1 MPSNSSAPDIKTLD
15 LPDGLIPKLTEAA
28 NLIKTTNTPIR
39 VISHYDADGLT
50 AGAIMC
56 AILIRQKK
64 RFHISL
70 EHNLDPNSE
79 VFSELTDAGPQLKI
93 FLDMG
98 TGQFKSIADLP
109 GWNIILDHHRL
120 NNENDAKNIIHI
132 NVHLFGLN
140 GTFEISGAT
149 LAFLLAISVSN
160 QNWDLIKIALAGA
173 IGDKQNKNG
182 FKGLN
187 KKLMQTG
194 LDLGL
199 IQEDVELKLRG
210 SNVLEALVTSTDP
223 YFVGISN
230 NEDGVKTLLASL
242 DIDPNT
248 ELNNLEK
255 PAVQRLASYLT
266 IKLLEQ
272 DVPPEDAEDMI
283 TKKYRSSDVDVDLE
297 EYSHQINSCGR
308 MNQIG
313 VGVAMC
319 LGDAKALEI
328 AIELRK
334 KYKKKIRDGLK
345 RLEKEGLSELQ
356 NIQYFNESV
365 PEFAGTFAGIGMMYF
380 FNQSK
385 PVLTLT
391 KTDKDIRISGRGTKR
406 LVDSGLDMAIVLSK
420 VASELGGT
428 GGGHNVAAG
437 ATIPLENEDK
447 FLEMV
452 DKLVGEQLNQEQEK
466 K

>member
-1 MPSNSSAPDIKTLD
+1 MPSEKKFPEIKSLS
-15 LPDGLIPKLTEAA
+15 LPEGLIPKLTEAA
-28 NLIKTTNTPIR
+28 NLIKTTNAQIR

-50 AGAIMC
+50 AGALLC
-56 AILIRQKK
+56 ALLLRQRK

-70 EHNLDPNSE
+70 VHNLDPD
-79 VFSELTDAGPQLKI
+79 SELFTVLSGAGPQLKI
-93 FLDMG
+93 FSDMG
-98 TGQFKSIADLP
+98 TGQFKSIAGLP

-120 NNENDAKNIIHI
+120 NDMKEVKNIIHI

-149 LAFLLAISVSN
+149 LAFLLAISISS

-187 KKLMQTG
+187 EMLMRTAV
-194 LDLGL
+194 DLGL
-199 IQEDVELKLRG
+199 IKEDLELKLRG
-210 SNVLEALVTSTDP
+210 TNVLEALVTSTDP

-230 NEDGVKTLLASL
+230 NEDRVKKLLQSL
-242 DIDPNT
+242 HIDPNT
-248 ELNNLEK
+248 KLNALEK
-255 PAVQRLASYLT
+255 PAMKRLASYLT

-272 DVPPEDAEDMI
+272 NVPPEDAEDMI

-308 MNQIG
+308 MNQMG

-319 LGDAKALEI
+319 LGDVKAMEQ
-328 AIELRK
+328 AVELRK
-334 KYKKKIRDGLK
+334 EYKKKIREGLK
-345 RLEKEGLSELQ
+345 RLEKEGLLEMQ
-356 NIQYFNESV
+356 NIQYFYESV

-380 FNQSK
+380 FNQNK
-385 PVLTLT
+385 PVITLT

-406 LVDSGLDMAIVLSK
+406 LVESGLDMAIVLSK

-452 DKLVGEQLNQEQEK
+452 DKLVGEQLNHEK
-466 K
+466 